1 MTSHLDL
8 DALADQLAGVG
19 AGDAHLSTCATCTDR
34 LTELTV
40 AERSVAAVLATL
52 PAPAV
57 PVGLADRITAALARE
72 PAAPGSAPAASPVRS
87 GAPVASRVTPLDGR
101 RRTPPPW
108 LPAVAAGV
116 VLLCGAGLGY
126 ALLGK
131 DDPVAGTAAS
141 DTAREGAAGP
151 GAGLVRNASGLDYAD
166 TAAVTAALPALL
178 AGTAVQTAG
187 AGADPLGGLRDPAA
201 LAACLS
207 ALLPPEEPGLRPLA
221 LDYASYGGEP
231 ALAVILPDPEPT
243 RVGVFV
249 VGPDC
254 SQEDSSTLRD
264 DSNTLF
270 FARLVK
276 P

>member
-19 AGDAHLSTCATCTDR
+19 AGDAHLSTCATCADR
-34 LTELTV
+34 LAELAV

-72 PAAPGSAPAASPVRS
+72 PARAAPASAPARS
-87 GAPVASRVTPLDGR
+87 EAAVASRVTPLDDR
-101 RRTPPPW
+101 RRALRTW

-126 ALLGK
+126 AVLGR
-131 DDPVAGTAAS
+131 DDPVAGIPASEAARG
-141 DTAREGAAGP
+141 AGAAP
-151 GAGLVRNASGLDYAD
+151 GAGLVRNESGLDYD
-166 TAAVTAALPALL
+166 DPAAVTAALPSLL
-178 AGTAVQTAG
+178 AGTAGQTTRAQTNS
-187 AGADPLGGLRDPAA
+187 LGGLRDPAT
-201 LAACLS
+201 LASCLS
-207 ALLPPEEPGLRPLA
+207 ALLPEDQPDVRPLA
-221 LDYASYGGEP
+221 LDYASFGGVP
-231 ALAVILPDPEPT
+231 ALAVILPDPDPT

-254 SQEDSSTLRD
+254 SQDDSSTLRD

-270 FARLVK
+270 FVRLVK

>member
-19 AGDAHLSTCATCTDR
+19 AGDAHLSTCATCADR
-34 LTELTV
+34 LAELKV
-40 AERSVAAVLATL
+40 AEASVAAALAAL

-57 PVGLADRITAALARE
+57 PAGLADRITAVLARE
-72 PAAPGSAPAASPVRS
+72 PAAAPGSAPSVAPARSEAAAASK
-87 GAPVASRVTPLDGR
+87 VTPLDDR
-101 RRTPPPW
+101 RRGPRPW

-126 ALLGK
+126 ALLGQ
-131 DDPVAGTAAS
+131 DDRVAGNAAS
-141 DTAREGAAGP
+141 DAARDGAAAP
-151 GAGLVRNASGLDYAD
+151 SAGLVRNESGLDYD
-166 TAAVTAALPALL
+166 DLAAATAALPSLL
-178 AGTAVQTAG
+178 AGTAGQTTRAET
-187 AGADPLGGLRDPAA
+187 DPLSGLRDPAA
-201 LAACLS
+201 LASCLS
-207 ALLPPEEPGLRPLA
+207 ALLPEDRPDVRPLA
-221 LDYASYGGEP
+221 LDYASFGGAP
-231 ALAVILPDPEPT
+231 ALAVFLPDPDPT

-254 SQEDSSTLRD
+254 SKD

-270 FARLVK
+270 FVRLVK